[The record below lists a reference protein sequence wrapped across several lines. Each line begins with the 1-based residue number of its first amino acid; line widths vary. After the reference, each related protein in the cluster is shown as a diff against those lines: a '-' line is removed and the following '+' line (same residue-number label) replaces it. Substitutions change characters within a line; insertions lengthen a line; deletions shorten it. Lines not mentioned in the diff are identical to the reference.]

1 MVCHASC
8 PASRVIMVL
17 EASWALSDLG
27 KQRLTFAGGRDV
39 PVSES
44 LLPRSGFVWD
54 SGMAG
59 PRLCQLLE
67 VLRLP
72 AFQVKVVYHPTN
84 LATLGDDL
92 LRLLCLLFCT
102 KPQVTCQCVCV
113 CGGGGG
119 DGEEPAQPA
128 EINEHFALLC
138 GFGYRIQKLE

>member
-44 LLPRSGFVWD
+44 LLPRSGFGWD
-54 SGMAG
+54 TGMAG

-67 VLRLP
+67 VLGLP

-92 LRLLCLLFCT
+92 LRLLCLLLLHSVS
-102 KPQVTCQCVCV
+102 KMQVTCQCVCT
-113 CGGGGG
+113 GGGGG
-119 DGEEPAQPA
+119 WRRACTA
-128 EINEHFALLC
+128 SRN
-138 GFGYRIQKLE
+138 